1 MQIDGFGPVEAR
13 GGVFYNEQRD
23 LIGSVD
29 LLADI
34 GDQAPDR
41 RRVRVDVGTR
51 VYGAFLNTE
60 NEDTFAVALG
70 GEAQYFF
77 TQDQRMSV
85 RLGAFYGP
93 DILTFGIADRIE
105 DVSLRF
111 QMRVRE
117 GTDIFADFR
126 SLEIRTEFA
135 NREVEDGAQIG
146 FRRTF

>member
-1 MQIDGFGPVEAR
+1 MSER
-13 GGVFYNEQRD
+13 E
-23 LIGSVD
+23 
-29 LLADI
+29 
-34 GDQAPDR
+34 
-41 RRVRVDVGTR
+41 

-117 GTDIFADFR
+117 GTDILRRF
-126 SLEIRTEFA
+126 SLARDTH
-135 NREVEDGAQIG
+135 RVRQP
-146 FRRTF
+146 